1 MHPPIEKKRSFP
13 GAMIAVFYIITQS
26 LFISDINF
34 VYLYM
39 EAWELEVQNRIPVG
53 VAIGWSL
60 FNKDESYDYGELILY
75 LGIISLH
82 FKWQ

>member
-1 MHPPIEKKRSFP
+1 
-13 GAMIAVFYIITQS
+13 
-26 LFISDINF
+26 
-34 VYLYM
+34 M
-39 EAWELEVQNRIPVG
+39 EAWEIEIQNRIPVG
-53 VAIGWSL
+53 VAIGWSF